1 MWEQLFIMSLPL
13 LIIYILKYLLI
24 INRLPSFLLYIRAR
38 FHLMLCVKVSYLYIH
53 QDRKGLRQSICSK
66 TRAFTV
72 IIFASQT
79 ACIAC
84 MQTPWPGKAGPGLWP
99 LGPWSQPTWKSR
111 FHTRSW
117 ACPLSPGQGLE
128 IPSHSCMLC
137 FPWPMPSPPL
147 QPHLASPAHHS
158 RATSPSDYFSNTM
171 LLPTSEPLHE
181 QFPPPG
187 LFLDEWV
194 S

>member
-1 MWEQLFIMSLPL
+1 
-13 LIIYILKYLLI
+13 
-24 INRLPSFLLYIRAR
+24 
-38 FHLMLCVKVSYLYIH
+38 MLCVKVSYLYIH

-99 LGPWSQPTWKSR
+99 LDPWSHPTWKSR

-117 ACPLSPGQGLE
+117 GLPFEPRTGSWNPFPLLHALLPLTHAQPTPPTSPCLPGSPFPSHLSFWLFLKHYASSNLRTSAWAISPSWTVPRWVSELKLLSHVWLFPIPWTVTCQAPLSVE
-128 IPSHSCMLC
+128 
-137 FPWPMPSPPL
+137 FPRQEYW
-147 QPHLASPAHHS
+147 S
-158 RATSPSDYFSNTM
+158 R
-171 LLPTSEPLHE
+171 
-181 QFPPPG
+181 
-187 LFLDEWV
+187 
-194 S
+194 